1 MKATHAE
8 NQGTA
13 ALLTKKAFEIDALGA
28 ARRRYPRV
36 AKNLIIGFRK
46 IDSPEQY
53 SSAVTEDIGMGGFRI
68 NAAFF
73 GNPLSAN
80 DIIEIIIKDP
90 RRNIKPIIAIG
101 QVAWIKEKS
110 DNNYEIGVV
119 LTNIAQKY
127 RKKFIQY
134 LAEYPKVTRP

>member
-1 MKATHAE
+1 MKATNAE

-13 ALLTKKAFEIDALGA
+13 ALLTKKAFEIDTLRA

-46 IDSPEQY
+46 MDSMEECNT
-53 SSAVTEDIGMGGFRI
+53 AVTEDIGMGGFRI

-101 QVAWIKEKS
+101 HVAWIKEKS
-110 DNNYEIGVV
+110 DNDYEIGVM
-119 LTNIAQKY
+119 LTNIARKY

-134 LAEYPKVTRP
+134 LKAEIDLKC